1 MSVRPFMLI
10 GNDVLAAAQGMLE
23 AVLGDW
29 CADWGVPREELL
41 VECMRAWEAQARLPA
56 VPLWRKAWRSGDD
69 EWALAWPAEGQQ
81 PLQRLMFVAD
91 RRAVAADTGVAGLA
105 AGAAD
110 AAWQDLLQ
118 RWSGMLVPGA
128 DADGIQ
134 PAPARTA
141 WQHASGA
148 VLVELR
154 LGRQVC
160 HGVLSG
166 TAVQAL
172 ARQAGLRG
180 LLRSAPPAA
189 LPALD
194 YMTLL
199 APLPVRLPVE
209 LGRVEV
215 GLGSL
220 VGLGVG
226 DVIRLDVAADRPLGV
241 TGPAGKI
248 LFDGYLGLS
257 DGMVAL
263 ELARHD

>member
-1 MSVRPFMLI
+1 MSVRPFMLL
-10 GNDVLAAAQGMLE
+10 GGDVLAAAQGLLE

-41 VECMRAWEAQARLPA
+41 VECLRAWEAQTRLPA
-56 VPLWRKAWRSGDD
+56 VPLWRRAWRSGDD

-81 PLQRLMFVAD
+81 PLQRLMFVPD
-91 RRAVAADTGVAGLA
+91 RRAVADAGVAGLA
-105 AGAAD
+105 VEAAY
-110 AAWQDLLQ
+110 AAWQDLLE

-128 DADGIQ
+128 GADDVQ

-148 VLVELR
+148 MLVELR

-180 LLRSAPPAA
+180 LLRPAPSAA

-194 YMTLL
+194 YMALL

-241 TGPAGKI
+241 TGPAGEI

-263 ELARHD
+263 EVARHD

>member
-1 MSVRPFMLI
+1 MSVRPYMLV
-10 GNDVLAAAQGMLE
+10 GGDVLAAAQGMLE

-41 VECMRAWEAQARLPA
+41 VECLRAWEAQARLPA
-56 VPLWRKAWRSGDD
+56 VPLWRRAWRAGDD

-81 PLQRLMFVAD
+81 PLQRLMFVPD
-91 RRAVAADTGVAGLA
+91 RRAVADAGVAGLA
-105 AGAAD
+105 AATAD
-110 AAWQDLLQ
+110 AAWQDLSQ
-118 RWSGMLVPGA
+118 RWANLLVPGA
-128 DADGIQ
+128 VADDAQ
-134 PAPARTA
+134 PAPARAA
-141 WQHASGA
+141 WRHASGA

-166 TAVQAL
+166 TALQAL
-172 ARQAGLRG
+172 ARQAGLRS
-180 LLRSAPPAA
+180 LLPTAPSAP

-194 YMTLL
+194 YQALL

-215 GLGSL
+215 DLGSL
-220 VGLGVG
+220 VKLGVG

-263 ELARHD
+263 EVARHN

>member
-1 MSVRPFMLI
+1 MSVRPFMLV
-10 GNDVLAAAQGMLE
+10 GGDVLAAAQGLLE

-41 VECMRAWEAQARLPA
+41 VECLRAWEAQPRLPA
-56 VPLWRKAWRSGDD
+56 VPLWRRAWRAGDH

-81 PLQRLMFVAD
+81 PLQRLMFVPD
-91 RRAVAADTGVAGLA
+91 RAVADAGVAGLA
-105 AGAAD
+105 AATAG

-118 RWSGMLVPGA
+118 RWANVLVPGA
-128 DADGIQ
+128 DADDAR
-134 PAPARTA
+134 PAPARAA

-166 TAVQAL
+166 MAVQAL
-172 ARQAGLRG
+172 ARQAALRG
-180 LLRSAPPAA
+180 LLRTAPSAA
-189 LPALD
+189 LPSLD
-194 YMTLL
+194 YMALL

-215 GLGSL
+215 DLGSL
-220 VGLGVG
+220 VKLGVG

-241 TGPAGKI
+241 AGATGKI

-263 ELARHD
+263 EVARHD

>member
-1 MSVRPFMLI
+1 MSVRPFMLV
-10 GNDVLAAAQGMLE
+10 GGDVLAAAQGMLE

-41 VECMRAWEAQARLPA
+41 VECLRAWEAQTRLPA
-56 VPLWRKAWRSGDD
+56 VPLWRRAWRAGDV

-81 PLQRLMFVAD
+81 PLQRLMFVPD
-91 RRAVAADTGVAGLA
+91 RRVVADAGVAGLA
-105 AGAAD
+105 AATAD

-118 RWSGMLVPGA
+118 RWANLLAPGA
-128 DADGIQ
+128 NADDAQ
-134 PAPARTA
+134 PAPARSA
-141 WQHASGA
+141 WLHASGA

-172 ARQAGLRG
+172 ARQAELRG
-180 LLRSAPPAA
+180 LLRTAPPAA

-194 YMTLL
+194 YVALL

-215 GLGSL
+215 DLGSL
-220 VGLGVG
+220 VNLGVG

-241 TGPAGKI
+241 KGPAGKI

-263 ELARHD
+263 EVARHN